1 MELGKSIEMISFK
14 ALLLLTHS
22 SRPILISELNLI
34 QSVHLQDAT
43 STSTKI
49 PHLATISIIQCQTL
63 VLTKILSTARIL
75 LLALSWIWT
84 TSLSWELLSQGRN
97 GIILPKTPSITSH
110 QDSTQIWLQPRSISM
125 IHRLNWII
133 NGSLK
138 TSSLTL
144 KLNQTPS
151 VPQLAVPNTNT
162 RNNNLITIS
171 TIQCLTLVKT
181 VISPIA
187 KILYPW

>member
-1 MELGKSIEMISFK
+1 
-14 ALLLLTHS
+14 
-22 SRPILISELNLI
+22 
-34 QSVHLQDAT
+34 
-43 STSTKI
+43 
-49 PHLATISIIQCQTL
+49 
-63 VLTKILSTARIL
+63 
-75 LLALSWIWT
+75 
-84 TSLSWELLSQGRN
+84 
-97 GIILPKTPSITSH
+97 
-110 QDSTQIWLQPRSISM
+110 
-125 IHRLNWII
+125 
-133 NGSLK
+133 LK

-151 VPQLAVPNTNT
+151 VPQLAAPNTNT